1 MNISKQNALNSV
13 KTAVKITNV
22 FIEPV
27 EYSSIELSFGAEDL
41 IPLHEITNEIKEE
54 YFPLSLGSTE
64 DNMID
69 SLAIQPIK
77 EEIHATQWFAKVE
90 SADTLPFMEIK
101 KEITEN

>member
-1 MNISKQNALNSV
+1 MNISKQNASNST

-41 IPLHEITNEIKEE
+41 IPLREITEEIKEE
-54 YFPLSLGSTE
+54 YFPLSLGTTE
-64 DNMID
+64 DNTID

-90 SADTLPFMEIK
+90 SADTLPLVEVK
-101 KEITEN
+101 KEVTEN